1 MEKLCQSNTK
11 HCGPQVVHSVLL
23 LLLLLFIGICLIYP
37 SSSSLLLTKHL
48 SGMHFVVCCGLV
60 FGNAD
65 KSVF

>member
-11 HCGPQVVHSVLL
+11 HCGPQVVHGVFF
-23 LLLLLFIGICLIYP
+23 LLLFIGICLIYP

-48 SGMHFVVCCGLV
+48 SGMHFVVCCGLE

-65 KSVF
+65 RSVF